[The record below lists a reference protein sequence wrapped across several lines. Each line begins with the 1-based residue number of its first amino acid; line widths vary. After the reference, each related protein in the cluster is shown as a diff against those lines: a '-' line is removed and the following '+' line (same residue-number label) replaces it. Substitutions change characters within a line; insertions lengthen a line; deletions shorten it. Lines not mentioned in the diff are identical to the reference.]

1 MKSFVTIIRH
11 GETEWNVAMRLQ
23 GNGDSELTLK
33 GISQVELL
41 AKALRSQKY
50 DVLISSNQKRALRT
64 AEILNQYQGLTIIEN
79 SAFRE
84 RNFGIMEGL
93 TREEIVKNYPKIYA
107 RYKKRKTQFQIP
119 EGESLVQFYQRVT
132 DGLIKITQT
141 HQAKKILL
149 VTHGGVLD
157 CALRMTLDIPLG
169 TGRRF
174 SIYNASVNTFSV
186 SENQW
191 FLEEWGNVDHLKGIR
206 LADEINS

>member
-1 MKSFVTIIRH
+1 MKSLVTIIRH

-23 GNGDSELTLK
+23 GNSDSALTEKGLKQAELA
-33 GISQVELL
+33 
-41 AKALRSQKY
+41 AKALQSLNY

-64 AEILNQYQGLTIIEN
+64 AEIINQYQGLTILEN
-79 SAFRE
+79 GAFRE

-93 TREEIVKNYPKIYA
+93 TREEIVKNYPDEYD
-107 RYKKRKTQFQIP
+107 RYKKRRAEFQIP

-132 DGLIKITQT
+132 DGLNQISSMYQG
-141 HQAKKILL
+141 KKILL

-169 TGRRF
+169 TVRKF
-174 SIYNASVNTFSV
+174 SIYNAAINTFSF

-191 FLEEWGNVDHLKGIR
+191 ILEEWGN
-206 LADEINS
+206 INHFTKIANSRVLM

>member
-1 MKSFVTIIRH
+1 MKSLVTIIRH

-23 GNGDSELTLK
+23 GNSDSELTRK
-33 GISQVELL
+33 GISHVELL
-41 AKALRSQKY
+41 AKALQSKKY
-50 DVLISSNQKRALRT
+50 DVLISSDQKRALRT
-64 AEILNQYQGLTIIEN
+64 AEIINQYQGLTIVEN

-93 TREEIVKNYPKIYA
+93 THEEIIHNYPEVYT
-107 RYKKRKTQFQIP
+107 RYKKRKVQFQIP

-132 DGLIKITQT
+132 NGLQQMSKTYQG
-141 HQAKKILL
+141 KKILL

-174 SIYNASVNTFSV
+174 SIYNTSINTFSV

-191 FLEEWGNVDHLKGIR
+191 LLEEWGNIDHLKGIG
-206 LADEINS
+206 LADRINS